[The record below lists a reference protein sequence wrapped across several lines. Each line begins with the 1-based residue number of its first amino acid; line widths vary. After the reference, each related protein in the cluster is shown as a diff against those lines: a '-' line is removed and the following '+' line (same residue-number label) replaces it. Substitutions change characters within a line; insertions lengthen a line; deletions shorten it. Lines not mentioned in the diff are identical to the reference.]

1 MSLDSSHPKSRRNRR
16 VFHWTVAAAF
26 FVLLLSGLILYT
38 PAFSS
43 LAEGGWTR
51 ITHRVAAVSLAVLI
65 ASYVVANHR
74 GALAWLKDAAFWTVG
89 ASINP
94 DAWKRRHKL
103 LITLGVTLFAIT
115 GAIQWFLKDTV
126 ASEVFTVSVI
136 IHDIAFFGAAI
147 VLLLHVYHEYQWWR
161 WKKQYCSSCMT
172 ALCAQVC
179 PSRSIYIGNGVVERD
194 GFCNNCRLCMD
205 ACRQNSYYLK
215 SVREADKVDRQA
227 E

>member
-1 MSLDSSHPKSRRNRR
+1 MSLDDSHPKSRRNRR
-16 VFHWTVAAAF
+16 VFHWMVAAAF
-26 FVLLLSGLILYT
+26 FVLLLTGLILYT

-51 ITHRVAAVSLAVLI
+51 ITHRVAAVTLAVMI
-65 ASYVVANHR
+65 ASYVVANRR
-74 GALAWLKDAAFWTVG
+74 GALAWLKDAAIWTVG

-94 DAWKRRHKL
+94 DTWKRRHKL
-103 LITLGVTLFAIT
+103 LITLGVALFAIT

-136 IHDIAFFGAAI
+136 IHDIAFFGAVI

-161 WKKQYCSSCMT
+161 WKREYCSRCLT
-172 ALCAQVC
+172 PLCAEVC
-179 PSRSIYIGNGVVERD
+179 PSKSIYIRNGTVERD
-194 GFCNNCRLCMD
+194 GFCSNCRLCMD
-205 ACRQNSYYLK
+205 ACRQSSYYLQ
-215 SVREADKVDRQA
+215 SVRKTDHMGHQA